1 MILQGDNY
9 GIRKRKRHYDAM
21 KTMLFQR
28 NSGVFVIKI
37 RSDYF
42 AVSVTT

>member
-1 MILQGDNY
+1 MILEGDNY

-21 KTMLFQR
+21 KTMLFGR
-28 NSGVFVIKI
+28 NSSVFMIKI

-42 AVSVTT
+42 TISATA